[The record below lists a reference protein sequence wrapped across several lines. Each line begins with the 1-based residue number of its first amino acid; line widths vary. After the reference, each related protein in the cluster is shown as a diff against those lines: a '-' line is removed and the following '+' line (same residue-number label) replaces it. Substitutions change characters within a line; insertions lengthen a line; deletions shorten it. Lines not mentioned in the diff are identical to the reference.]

1 MPNHNRIYLTDQ
13 SVNIF
18 GYALSLALVEYQT
31 AILRG
36 DLDAAAE
43 ILPTVPADQ
52 RNKVARFL
60 ESQGKFNRQ
69 YNLTLTRSKP
79 ITFTVDL
86 KELALSVSTDPDHKF
101 DLAIQLDDLPT
112 ALAIATETPAP
123 ENETKWKAVGDRALA
138 AWRFALAKECFE
150 KAGDVSSLMLLLLAM
165 GDREGL
171 QALSQTA
178 GK

>member
-1 MPNHNRIYLTDQ
+1 MFLLGYMPSHNRIYLADQ

-36 DLDAAAE
+36 DMDAAAE

-60 ESQGKFNRQ
+60 ESQGKLIRQ
-69 YNLTLTRSKP
+69 HTLTVTQRKP
-79 ITFTVDL
+79 ISICSDL

-101 DLAIQLDDLPT
+101 DLAVQLDDLPT

-138 AWRFALAKECFE
+138 AWRFALARN
-150 KAGDVSSLMLLLLAM
+150 ALRRQATLAH
-165 GDREGL
+165 
-171 QALSQTA
+171 
-178 GK
+178 